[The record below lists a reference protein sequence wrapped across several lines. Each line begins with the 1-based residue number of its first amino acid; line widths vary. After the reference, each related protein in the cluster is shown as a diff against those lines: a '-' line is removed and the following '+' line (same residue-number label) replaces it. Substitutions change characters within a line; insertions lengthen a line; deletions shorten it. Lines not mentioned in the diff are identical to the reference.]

1 MPVPS
6 SPPHQQQPAGAAA
19 AAAALRAVVFDLD
32 GTLVDTAPD
41 LHAHLNALLA
51 ELGRGPASL
60 EAVRLMVGDGS
71 RVLIQR
77 TLAATGGP
85 PNDAELDELVRRFIA
100 RYTAK
105 PLRLSAVYPGV
116 RGALDALAARGVRL
130 GVCTNKPQLPTDR
143 LLELLGMAGRF
154 GSAIGGD
161 ALPVRKP
168 DGGHLR
174 AVLERLGVEPTA
186 AVMVGDST
194 NDVLAARALGVPC
207 VVVDFGYTTVPPHEL
222 GADAVIGHFDQ
233 LLPTLER
240 LGRAAA

>member
-1 MPVPS
+1 MPV
-6 SPPHQQQPAGAAA
+6 SPPAP
-19 AAAALRAVVFDLD
+19 RVEAVVFDLD

-41 LHAHLNALLA
+41 LHVHLNAVLA
-51 ELGRGPASL
+51 EVGRGPATL

-85 PNDAELDELVRRFIA
+85 PNDVELDELVRRFIA
-100 RYTAK
+100 RYTAD
-105 PLRLSAVYPGV
+105 PLRLSTIYPGV
-116 RGALDALAARGVRL
+116 VEALDALAAGGVRL

-143 LLELLGMAGRF
+143 LLGVLDLAQRF
-154 GSAIGGD
+154 GAAIGGD

-174 AVLERLGVEPTA
+174 AVLDALEVEPAA
-186 AVMVGDST
+186 AVMVGDSR
-194 NDVLAARALGVPC
+194 NDVLAARALGVPS
-207 VVVDFGYTTVPPHEL
+207 VVVEFGYTSTPPHQL

-233 LLPTLER
+233 LLPALTSLA
-240 LGRAAA
+240 RAAA